1 MKAFDVLQEL
11 FVGYLNLSPNQIWAY
26 NNDFKIPNKQGIFIV
41 LELVNVRPFAN
52 NLRYKTDENN
62 NFVSE
67 QYVLVES
74 EIIVHFFSK
83 NTEAR
88 ENHLKFLLAFNS
100 DLCQQIQENNQCH
113 IARTSDLFDAS
124 SVEGAS
130 NLTRYDIRVKVITGE
145 TATISPNYYDNFE
158 DIESQ
163 FEQ

>member
-11 FVGYLNLSPNQIWAY
+11 FVGYLNLSPNQVWAY
-26 NNDFKIPNKQGIFIV
+26 NNDFKIPNTKGIFVV

-62 NFVSE
+62 VVTYNK
-67 QYVLVES
+67 QNTAYTD
-74 EIIVHFFSK
+74 IGSK
-83 NTEAR
+83 ANPG
-88 ENHLKFLLAFNS
+88 KLLADGSCYDMVINGGKLK
-100 DLCQQIQENNQCH
+100 DGQQCH